1 MSNYR
6 LLSLGSLDKYL
17 GKKRPEDILVQIE
30 ERRALSAE
38 LKKVNEALKI
48 IRRTIFL
55 LTNREN

>member
-48 IRRTIFL
+48 IRRMIFL

>member
-1 MSNYR
+1 
-6 LLSLGSLDKYL
+6 L
-17 GKKRPEDILVQIE
+17 GKKRPEDILIQIE

-48 IRRTIFL
+48 IRRMIFL

>member
-6 LLSLGSLDKYL
+6 LLSLGCLDKYL
-17 GKKRPEDILVQIE
+17 GKKRPEDILIQIE

>member
-6 LLSLGSLDKYL
+6 LFSLGSLDKYL

-48 IRRTIFL
+48 IRRMIFL